1 MSNKITQ
8 PNLFEDLSVEQ
19 QELLAGGQSEEQM
32 NQFDTQFP
40 EEDSFDE
47 RPRKR
52 VRRIPIRLTG
62 ILEVVK

>member
-1 MSNKITQ
+1 MSNKITL
-8 PNLFEDLSVEQ
+8 PNLFEDLSAEQ
-19 QELLAGGQSEEQM
+19 QELLAGGQSEDQM

>member
-1 MSNKITQ
+1 MSNKITL
-8 PNLFEDLSVEQ
+8 PNLFEDLSTEQ
-19 QELLAGGQSEEQM
+19 QELLAGGQSEDQM
-32 NQFDTQFP
+32 NQFDTQFT
-40 EEDSFDE
+40 EEDSFGE

>member
-1 MSNKITQ
+1 MSTKITESK
-8 PNLFEDLSVEQ
+8 LFEDLSPAQ
-19 QELLAGGQSEEQM
+19 QELLAGGQFEEQM

>member
-1 MSNKITQ
+1 MLTKITESK
-8 PNLFEDLSVEQ
+8 LFEDLSPEQ
-19 QELLAGGQSEEQM
+19 QELLAGGQFDEQM

-40 EEDSFDE
+40 EEDRFEEPS
-47 RPRKR
+47 RKR

>member
-1 MSNKITQ
+1 MLTKITESK
-8 PNLFEDLSVEQ
+8 LFEDLSPEQ
-19 QELLAGGQSEEQM
+19 QELLSGGEFDEQM

-40 EEDSFDE
+40 QEDSFDE
-47 RPRKR
+47 RPSKR

>member
-1 MSNKITQ
+1 MSNKITL
-8 PNLFEDLSVEQ
+8 PNLFEDLSAEQ

>member
-1 MSNKITQ
+1 MSNKITLS
-8 PNLFEDLSVEQ
+8 NLFEDLSVEQ

-32 NQFDTQFP
+32 NQFDTQCP